1 MIDKDHKIMDMLYN
15 IIEQTQI
22 IFNDMEIN
30 GKTHYKYMLEKL
42 NRAKYDLDI
51 LVDYLKGYENNDKT
65 N

>member
-15 IIEQTQI
+15 IINETQI

-42 NRAKYDLDI
+42 NHAKYDLDI
-51 LVDYLKGYENNDKT
+51 LVEYLKEYEDNDDI